1 MQTST
6 PDQIRATVRQ
16 AYGAVATQ
24 KQQSGCCGG
33 ASCCGPT
40 GSSSRQ
46 LGYTD
51 ADLAAV
57 PEGADL
63 GLGCGNPQ
71 AIAGLR
77 PGERVLDLGS
87 GAGFDAFLAAR
98 QVGPTGWVIG
108 VDMTTEMIDRAKANA
123 GKIGL
128 TYVDFRLGEIE
139 HLPVEDDSIDVI
151 MSNCVINLAPDKPM
165 VFREAFRVLAPGGR
179 LAISDVVAIGEIPA
193 AIAAD
198 PAAYTGCVAG
208 AAPVAELE
216 RMIAAAGFQDVR
228 VAVQPQSRALI
239 EEWSP
244 GSGAE
249 QFVASALI
257 EAVKP
262 ACPSALHAEPSR
274 PEACCDSVLISTCC
288 PPEAK
293 PACCGQSSQAAT
305 CACQSGGSTR
315 R

>member
-6 PDQIRATVRQ
+6 SDQIRATVRQ
-16 AYGAVATQ
+16 AYAAVATQ
-24 KQQSGCCGG
+24 EQQSGCCGGG

-40 GSSSRQ
+40 GSSSKQ

-71 AIAGLR
+71 AIAGLK

-87 GAGFDAFLAAR
+87 GAGLDALLAAR
-98 QVGPTGWVIG
+98 QVGPTGRVIG
-108 VDMTTEMIDRAKANA
+108 VDMTPEMIDRAKTNA
-123 GKIGL
+123 AKIGL
-128 TYVDFRLGEIE
+128 AYVDFRLGEIE
-139 HLPVEDDSIDVI
+139 HLPVEDDSIDVV
-151 MSNCVINLAPDKPM
+151 MSNCVINLAPDKAT

-179 LAISDVVAIGEIPA
+179 LAVSDVVAIGDIPPV
-193 AIAAD
+193 IAAD

-216 RMIAAAGFQDVR
+216 RMIAAVGFQDVR
-228 VAVQPQSRALI
+228 VAVQAQSRTVI
-239 EEWSP
+239 QEWSP

-262 ACPSALHAEPSR
+262 A
-274 PEACCDSVLISTCC
+274 
-288 PPEAK
+288 
-293 PACCGQSSQAAT
+293 
-305 CACQSGGSTR
+305 
-315 R
+315 

>member
-6 PDQIRATVRQ
+6 SDQIRAAVRQ

-24 KQQSGCCGG
+24 EKQSGCCGG
-33 ASCCGPT
+33 GSSCCGPT
-40 GSSSRQ
+40 GSSSKQ

-71 AIAGLR
+71 VIAGLR

-87 GAGFDAFLAAR
+87 GAGFDAFLAAQ
-98 QVGPTGWVIG
+98 QVGPTGHVIG
-108 VDMTTEMIDRAKANA
+108 VDMTPEMIDRAKANA
-123 GKIGL
+123 AKTGL
-128 TYVDFRLGEIE
+128 AHVDFRLGEIE
-139 HLPVEDDSIDVI
+139 HLPVEDASVDVI

-179 LAISDVVAIGEIPA
+179 LAISDVVAIGDIPA

-208 AAPVAELE
+208 AASVAELE
-216 RMIAAAGFQDVR
+216 RMIAAAGFEDVR
-228 VAVQPQSRALI
+228 IAVQVQSRTLI
-239 EEWSP
+239 EEWRP

-262 ACPSALHAEPSR
+262 A
-274 PEACCDSVLISTCC
+274 
-288 PPEAK
+288 
-293 PACCGQSSQAAT
+293 
-305 CACQSGGSTR
+305 
-315 R
+315 